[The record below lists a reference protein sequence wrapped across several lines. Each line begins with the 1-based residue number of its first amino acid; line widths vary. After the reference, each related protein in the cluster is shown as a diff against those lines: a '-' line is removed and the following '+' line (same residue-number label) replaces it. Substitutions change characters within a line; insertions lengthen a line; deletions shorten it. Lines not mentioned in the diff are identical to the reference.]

1 MKTTPVRV
9 RSRNGRRQKSVL
21 YCFLALNFAH
31 VMEHVFQSIQI
42 FVLRWPRGEALG
54 ALGLLWPWLVRS
66 EWLHYWYALVVL
78 AGLILLRPMFLGAA
92 RTLWDLALAIQVW
105 HHFEHALLLGQV
117 LIDYNVFG
125 AAVPTSVLQV
135 FFPRVELHLAYNA
148 AVLAPLVAAVYIWMR
163 PSTNSA
169 ASAPGTTAARTT

>member
-1 MKTTPVRV
+1 
-9 RSRNGRRQKSVL
+9 
-21 YCFLALNFAH
+21 
-31 VMEHVFQSIQI
+31 MEHLFQSIQI

-78 AGLILLRPMFLGAA
+78 AGLIALRPMFFGAA

-117 LIDYNVFG
+117 LVDYNLFG
-125 AAVPTSVLQV
+125 AAAPSSVLQI

-148 AVLAPLVAAVYIWMR
+148 AVLAPMVGAVYLWAMR
-163 PSTNSA
+163 PTAKPA
-169 ASAPGTTAARTT
+169 ASMPSTTAARTA